1 MMNTG
6 EVIFSVAGIL
16 FGGGMLGQ
24 LVMFFIKRHDEKK
37 KKRIE
42 SYKDFYDKLSAYFND
57 INRFLLDFFNDKNV
71 YLLMCKDKTAEAK
84 QLKANVE
91 NLLKQVK
98 KLKRGCGKN
107 GCIDKEKCI
116 ACSNARK
123 QLRETYESMQQNLE
137 EAESLL
143 LLYWKEN
150 KSKIKELIYRNINL
164 HNCLLASGRKER
176 NLTKAINEID
186 ALSFQIFSSILEEQ
200 NNEQKCLSLMM
211 NQVSKIEKAL
221 LLLAKKIE
229 M

>member
-1 MMNTG
+1 MNTG
-6 EVIFSVAGIL
+6 EIILSVAGIL

-42 SYKDFYDKLSAYFND
+42 SYRDFYDKLSTYFND
-57 INRFLLDFFNDKNV
+57 INCFLLDFLNDKNV
-71 YLLMCKDKTAEAK
+71 CLFMCKDKTTETE

-123 QLRETYESMQQNLE
+123 QLRETYESMEQNLE
-137 EAESLL
+137 KAESLL

-150 KSKIKELIYRNINL
+150 KGKIKELIYRNINL
-164 HNCLLASGRKER
+164 RNCLMASGRKER
-176 NLTKAINEID
+176 NLIKAVSEID
-186 ALSFQIFSSILEEQ
+186 TLSLQIFGSILEEQ
-200 NNEQKCLSLMM
+200 NNEQKCLSLLM
-211 NQVSKIEKAL
+211 NQVSKIEIVL

-229 M
+229 I

>member
-1 MMNTG
+1 MNTG
-6 EVIFSVAGIL
+6 EVILSVAGIL
-16 FGGGMLGQ
+16 FGGGMLGK
-24 LVMFFIKRHDEKK
+24 LIMFLIKRHDEKK

-42 SYKDFYDKLSAYFND
+42 SYRDFYDKLSTYFND
-57 INRFLLDFFNDKNV
+57 ISRFLLDFFNDKDV
-71 YLLMCKDKTAEAK
+71 CLLMCKDKTTETK
-84 QLKANVE
+84 RLKANVD
-91 NLLKQVK
+91 NLSKQVK

-123 QLRETYESMQQNLE
+123 QLQETYESMQQNLD

-150 KSKIKELIYRNINL
+150 KGKIRELIYRNINL
-164 HNCLLASGRKER
+164 QNYLLASGKKER
-176 NLTKAINEID
+176 NLIKAVSEID

-200 NNEQKCLSLMM
+200 NNEQKCLLLLM
-211 NQVSKIEKAL
+211 NQMSKIENAL
-221 LLLAKKIE
+221 HLLAKKIE